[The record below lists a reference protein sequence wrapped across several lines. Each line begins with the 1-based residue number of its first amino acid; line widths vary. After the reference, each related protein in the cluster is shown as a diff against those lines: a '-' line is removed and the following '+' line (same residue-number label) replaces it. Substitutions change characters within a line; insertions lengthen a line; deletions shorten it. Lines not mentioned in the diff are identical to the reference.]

1 MVILYIINRNRI
13 MFKYLFFTL
22 SFIIFGESLLANA
35 KPTICLIKKSIRNE
49 LNAIGSD
56 EINFSKD
63 SLIPSR
69 SKANEGIV
77 VLAKAYND
85 SIVLR
90 FAPPDY
96 AFWLRAQKSG
106 FVVKRGKDSSNLK
119 QIATVFPI
127 PLNQIDTTSFSK
139 DSFSLMAAGLLYG
152 NVDRSQVQG
161 YMKEYRANQQILDM
175 SLLVSEF
182 SSNAANILGFRYVD
196 KEVRPG
202 ETYYYEISNPVY
214 EDKKYKAIT
223 KIKNEFKAIRAPYQ
237 FNVNTGDEQL
247 TLRWS
252 KDYNGRAFTYY
263 MIERSDDNKE
273 FYPITERPLVFY
285 QSELSKGIP
294 DFSFVDSFNLNNE
307 TKYYYKLLG
316 GNSFGEF
323 SPAALADGTPKDM
336 TPPISPKITSATY
349 DYKTQLFNIEWENDF
364 DNLSADFSYAQLMVA
379 RNEKGPYSALSEKLG
394 PTEFNYIYNLGTDVT
409 EEMEGRYFFKI
420 ECYDQSGNKSFSEFE
435 SAFVPDFTN
444 PAVPD
449 TLIGYIDSLSFVNI
463 KWPKSSSKDV
473 RGYWLYWAN
482 SPDAEF
488 SLVSQTILT
497 DTMYKYYIEEKSL
510 TKNIYYTLRAED
522 YAYNRS
528 EAAVVLKLR
537 RRDIVPPI
545 TPMIKVVFTD
555 SLKLKLNIIPSGSDD
570 VQINQLFRRDIDSK
584 DTAWVLLDSFP
595 SVPMYSDHKAVLD
608 THYEYKM
615 RAVDSTGNVSS
626 FSVIKGGILKVTSQ
640 NLEIKDFKIRQ
651 IKNSNEVELS
661 WNYSPPKE
669 LKDKKYTII
678 ISRSTGQDGVKYYQ
692 ELNPQMKSFKDSN
705 LSNGVLYNFAIRIKY
720 ENDKT
725 GKISETKSILIK

>member
-1 MVILYIINRNRI
+1 MSKIIVVILIVCSGI
-13 MFKYLFFTL
+13 L
-22 SFIIFGESLLANA
+22 NA
-35 KPTICLIKKSIRNE
+35 KDYLSKPSICETYIDKSDINKSIQQR
-49 LNAIGSD
+49 L
-56 EINFSKD
+56 FKD
-63 SLIPSR
+63 TLIPSR
-69 SKANEGIV
+69 SKVNEGIV

-96 AFWLRAQKSG
+96 AFWSRAQKSG
-106 FVVKRGKDSSNLK
+106 FVIKRGKDSSNLK
-119 QIATVFPI
+119 LIATVFPI
-127 PLNQIDTTSFSK
+127 PLNQIDTTNFSN

-152 NVDRSQVQG
+152 NFDRSQIQG

-237 FNVNTGDEQL
+237 FSINTGDEQL

-294 DFSFVDSFNLNNE
+294 DFSFVDSFNLIND
-307 TKYYYKLLG
+307 TKYYYRLLG

-323 SPAALADGTPKDM
+323 SPAALADGTPKDL
-336 TPPISPKITSATY
+336 TPPSPPKITTVSY
-349 DYKTQLFNIEWENDF
+349 DYKNQQFNIEWDHDF
-364 DNLSADFSYAQLMVA
+364 ENLSADFSYCQLMVS
-379 RNEKGPYSALSEKLG
+379 RNEKGPYTVISEKLDVSDI
-394 PTEFNYIYNLGTDVT
+394 NYVYDLGTDLT
-409 EEMEGRYFFKI
+409 EEMEGRYFFRI
-420 ECYDQSGNKSFSEFE
+420 DCYDGSGNKSYSEFE

-449 TLIGYIDSLSFVNI
+449 TLIGYIDSLSFVNF
-463 KWPKSSSKDV
+463 KWPKSKSKDI

-497 DTMYKYYIEEKSL
+497 DTSYKYYIEEKSL
-510 TKNIYYTLRAED
+510 TKSIYYTLRAED

-528 EAAVVLKLR
+528 DAATILKLK
-537 RRDIVPPI
+537 RRDLVPPI
-545 TPMIKVVFTD
+545 TPMIKSVYSD
-555 SLKLKLNIIPSGSDD
+555 SLKLKLSLLPSGSDD
-570 VQINQLFRRDIDSK
+570 VRINELYRRETDHN
-584 DTAWVLLDSFP
+584 DTTWILLDSFA
-595 SVPMYSDHKAVLD
+595 STIEYVDLNASLNM
-608 THYEYKM
+608 HYEYKI
-615 RAVDSTGNVSS
+615 RAIDSTGNTSA
-626 FSVIKGGILKVTSQ
+626 FSVTKSGVLKATPQ
-640 NLEIKDFKIRQ
+640 DLKISEFIGRQ
-651 IKNSNEVELS
+651 IKNSNDVELS
-661 WNYSPPKE
+661 WKIIIPKE
-669 LKDKKYTII
+669 LKAMNYKFII
-678 ISRSTGQDGVKYYQ
+678 YRSTGQDGVKYYKEVAADSLLFKDENLKNNILYNYAIQ
-692 ELNPQMKSFKDSN
+692 VKFDNDLSGALSEAKSFLLK
-705 LSNGVLYNFAIRIKY
+705 
-720 ENDKT
+720 
-725 GKISETKSILIK
+725 